1 MDNPGAGCSLT
12 LIAAVHYALHMRH
25 KETIRAVALAVA
37 AYADRV
43 FLFEGEDP
51 STGELFYRP
60 IGGPIAFGER
70 AIDTA
75 RRVVERDMSTELI
88 GIRPLGVL
96 ENIYDHGG
104 YRQHEICFVF
114 AGAFADRQV
123 YEHDTVELT
132 EGESVI
138 ALGGWQTLGGL
149 EAPGAPPVLPK
160 GLLAMLRSNQRA
172 GA

>member
-1 MDNPGAGCSLT
+1 MG
-12 LIAAVHYALHMRH
+12 RRQ
-25 KETIRAVALAVA
+25 KESIRAVALAVA

-51 STGELFYRP
+51 SSGELYYRP
-60 IGGPIAFGER
+60 IGGAIAFGER

-88 GIRPLGVL
+88 GIRALGVL

-132 EGESVI
+132 EGDQVV
-138 ALGGWQTLGGL
+138 ALGGWQTLGSL
-149 EAPGAPPVLPK
+149 DAPGAPAVLPK
-160 GLLAMLRSNQRA
+160 GLLAMLRSHHKA